1 MPGSVRQRQPGVW
14 ELRVYVGRDAG
25 GRVRHKHATFRGTKK
40 AAERELARM
49 VADVDRQPPVVV
61 DSGERRWG
69 PATTINH
76 ALAGWQANG
85 WDDLSPS
92 TIRRY
97 QSIWDTH
104 IRSSIGTRTL
114 ATLSPYDVER
124 YFRELKA
131 QGLAESSVRQVRAM
145 LHRACRLA
153 RKWSGGSLPNPI
165 ADTELPVWTLA
176 DRTEVRAPTVDEVV
190 ALLQAAGEDVR
201 FGVLLRLVAATGMRR
216 GEVCAL
222 RWSDVDFG
230 AATVRIDESIVAAE
244 GGALVKAP
252 KTRASIRTVAVDAV
266 SISEL
271 QRLRSVQA
279 KLAGDCG
286 EALGE
291 DAFVFSNEPGGQTPP
306 YPDGISHT
314 FTLVR
319 DAAGIAADVH
329 LHSLRHFHA
338 TALDP
343 VISDAQKQARLGW
356 STVKMA
362 RHYTGV
368 VPEEDR
374 RAAEHIAGLLGGDPS
389 AVRQI
394 EQ

>member
-49 VADVDRQPPVVV
+49 VADVDRQPPVVA
-61 DSGERRWG
+61 DSAERRWG
-69 PATTINH
+69 PATTIND

-92 TIRRY
+92 TVRRY
-97 QSIWDTH
+97 QNIWDNH
-104 IRSSIGTRTL
+104 IRSSIGSRKV

-124 YFRELKA
+124 YFRDLKA
-131 QGLAESSVRQVRAM
+131 QGLAEASVRQVRAM

-153 RKWSGGSLPNPI
+153 RKWSGGTLPNPI
-165 ADTELPVWTLA
+165 ADTELPAWTLA
-176 DRTEVRAPTVDEVV
+176 ERVEVRTPTVDEVV
-190 ALLQAAGEDVR
+190 ALLRAAADDVR
-201 FGVLLRLVAATGMRR
+201 FAVLLRLVAATGMRR
-216 GEVCAL
+216 GEACAL
-222 RWSDVDFG
+222 RWSDVDV
-230 AATVRIDESIVAAE
+230 AAGTVRIDESIVAAE
-244 GGALVKAP
+244 GGAVVKAP
-252 KTRASIRTVAVDAV
+252 KTRASIRTVAVDRG
-266 SISEL
+266 SIAEL
-271 QRLRSVQA
+271 QRLRTVQA
-279 KLAGDCG
+279 KLAADCG
-286 EALGE
+286 EVLGE
-291 DAFVFSNEPGGQTPP
+291 DAFVFSNEPGGGTPP

-314 FTLVR
+314 FASVR
-319 DAAGIAADVH
+319 DAAGVAADVH

-343 VISDAQKQARLGW
+343 VISEAQKQARLGW

-374 RAAEHIAGLLGGDPS
+374 RAAEHIGGLLRRED
-389 AVRQI
+389 
-394 EQ
+394 